1 MRGKPARHQAEAQRL
16 NAENK
21 CFSQL
26 LSSLWII
33 YLLFLHTPSTFSI
46 SLASCQSPQRNSKN
60 LRSMAITEGQL
71 MNNQFI
77 ALTAKAE
84 STVLLGQILVLF
96 CIIHILK
103 KIKQKKC
110 LFLFLIRNFYSFC
123 FLDFCRLED
132 NFSKMRSKMANY

>member
-16 NAENK
+16 YAENK

-26 LSSLWII
+26 FSSLWII

-71 MNNQFI
+71 MNNQFN

-84 STVLLGQILVLF
+84 RTTWTDSGSVLYNP
-96 CIIHILK
+96 HIFK
-103 KIKQKKC
+103 KIK
-110 LFLFLIRNFYSFC
+110 RRDAYFYS
-123 FLDFCRLED
+123 LLEISIHSPFRTSV
-132 NFSKMRSKMANY
+132 N